1 MQKTYRDWKKYNK
14 SLVNRGSINF
24 WLDEEALSKWTAK
37 ETGKSG
43 RPFQFSD
50 DAITFFATIP
60 YQFKLPLRATEGF
73 LK

>member
-1 MQKTYRDWKKYNK
+1 MQKTNRDWKNYNT

-37 ETGKSG
+37 QTGKSG

-50 DAITFFATIP
+50 EAITFFCNCTVP
-60 YQFKLPLRATEGF
+60 F
-73 LK
+73 